1 MKLSNKKNYDV
12 SGAVEILQPQCGAV
26 YWLDDNE
33 IRGADLTFTEEELD
47 QAGGIVKL
55 NEIKITYQQEAQR
68 HLDEKAKES
77 GYDSIFT
84 AVTYAEEPSVPAFQA
99 EAQALR
105 AWRSAVWAYAY
116 QVLSD
121 VEAGD
126 IDLPTLEDFIG
137 GMPAYVSPA

>member
-1 MKLSNKKNYDV
+1 MTTLTKKVNGLEVALTPEEAAEFNQRKLYHES
-12 SGAVEILQPQCGAV
+12 Q
-26 YWLDDNE
+26 
-33 IRGADLTFTEEELD
+33 ELFRAKS
-47 QAGGIVKL
+47 Q
-55 NEIKITYQQEAQR
+55 YQQKIQSLLDAKAQ
-68 HLDEKAKES
+68 EY

-105 AWRSAVWAYAY
+105 AWRSAVRAYAY
-116 QVLSD
+116 QVLAE

-126 IDLPTLEDFIG
+126 IGLPSLEDFIA